1 MKKRIL
7 TGFLGLFLVLGLT
20 ACGGKKDD
28 GGNKEPAVDETK
40 ILEDKEHDSWA
51 LHGNF
56 KLATGEENAW
66 NGKSNELYEA
76 SKMTATS
83 LSDLKAASE
92 TAYTKMKAAGVKY
105 LYKYVGAE
113 FGTIEHNWGKKFWT
127 GTKMMYADG
136 SYAFKAVQLSYD
148 AEDEV
153 YSEDMWIPD
162 AKKAHAQCVTD
173 NMFIPI
179 WQEALD
185 EHGFS
190 WASDQVVTGGAG
202 VYTVFVA
209 QYNNPSSADKAGYGF
224 ALIRTEEKTGL
235 AYQEVVEFVPAD
247 HTFGLVGTI
256 NGWGTTAD
264 IAMTGEGNG
273 PYAATYTFE
282 AGAEFKVRADSAW
295 DSDWGFG
302 AVKTMPEG
310 AFEDSSGNI
319 KVVTAGS
326 YQVSISF
333 VAGEGS
339 ITISAV
345 A

>member
-7 TGFLGLFLVLGLT
+7 TGFVGLFLILGLS
-20 ACGGKKDD
+20 ACGGKKEDKKD
-28 GGNKEPAVDETK
+28 AEVDETA
-40 ILEDKEHDSWA
+40 ILADKDHDGWC

-56 KLATGEENAW
+56 KLADGTENSW
-66 NGKSNELYEA
+66 DGKATDLYEK

-83 LSDLKAASE
+83 LSDLKAASQ

-113 FGTIEHNWGKKFWT
+113 FGTLEHNWGKKYWD
-127 GTKMMYADG
+127 GTKMMFANG
-136 SYAFKAVQLSYD
+136 SYVFKTAQLSYD
-148 AEDEV
+148 SEDEV
-153 YSEDMWIPD
+153 YSEDLWIPD
-162 AKKAHAQCVTD
+162 PKKAHAECVTD
-173 NMFIPI
+173 NMFIPV
-179 WQEALD
+179 WQEATD

-202 VYTVFVA
+202 VYTVYVA
-209 QYNNPSSADKAGYGF
+209 QYNNPSSADKAGFGF
-224 ALIRTEEKTGL
+224 ALVRTEEKTGV
-235 AYQEVVEFVPAD
+235 AYEEVVEFVPAD

-256 NGWGTTAD
+256 TGWADGAD

-273 PYAATYTFE
+273 PYVATYTF
-282 AGAEFKVRADSAW
+282 AADAEFKVRADGKW
-295 DSDWGFG
+295 DNNWGFD
-302 AVKTMPEG
+302 AVKTAPEG
-310 AFEDSSGNI
+310 AFADNSGNI